1 MPEACG
7 VIRNPSHRMSKGF
20 DVIPFRTALRR
31 WWPMALAILLSAF
44 VLGSFDWEGI
54 LRQLAGI
61 VLWPLLAA
69 MVGITLVIFLTCAL
83 RWMAINQ
90 LPWRWRTL
98 SDVYVYVSVVIGAAI
113 ATPMQ
118 LGEILKVRFAR
129 DSGLPFGRSVVNLA
143 LERVIDL
150 AAITAMVMGGLVFS
164 TLHSNALAISAG
176 IGILAAGMGAPAL
189 LQWVAGRFGRRAWGE
204 RLKGLVGEPLPLA
217 QLAVVAVT
225 SVAKWGLIL
234 LVWMLAMATAGLTIS
249 FWEGMVLVGGVTG
262 LSIISLVPGGIG
274 VQEVSVRA
282 LLVMMGHDAAA
293 SEAAAIVLRLF
304 TPVVVGLGLAH
315 VPLLS
320 RKRPPLA

>member
-1 MPEACG
+1 ML
-7 VIRNPSHRMSKGF
+7 
-20 DVIPFRTALRR
+20 FR
-31 WWPMALAILLSAF
+31 S
-44 VLGSFDWEGI
+44 GH
-54 LRQLAGI
+54 
-61 VLWPLLAA
+61 PLQQ
-69 MVGITLVIFLTCAL
+69 G
-83 RWMAINQ
+83 
-90 LPWRWRTL
+90 
-98 SDVYVYVSVVIGAAI
+98 
-113 ATPMQ
+113 
-118 LGEILKVRFAR
+118 
-129 DSGLPFGRSVVNLA
+129 GRA
-143 LERVIDL
+143 
-150 AAITAMVMGGLVFS
+150 
-164 TLHSNALAISAG
+164 H
-176 IGILAAGMGAPAL
+176 
-189 LQWVAGRFGRRAWGE
+189 AGRFGRRAWGE